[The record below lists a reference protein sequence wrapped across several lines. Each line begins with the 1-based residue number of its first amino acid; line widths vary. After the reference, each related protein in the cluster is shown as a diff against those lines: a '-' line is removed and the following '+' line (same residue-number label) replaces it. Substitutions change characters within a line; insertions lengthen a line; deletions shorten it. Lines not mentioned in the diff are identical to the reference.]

1 MLIKAEQKFSRQ
13 TSTRLRLVAAAVK
26 KLSPAVAIEQL
37 RFMDLKAAETVLF
50 VMKQAVAN
58 ATNNLGLSA
67 DALTIKEIV
76 VGEGPQYKRFQP
88 VSRGRAHS
96 ILKRSAHIR
105 VVLESQEVGVTKPK
119 QNVAKAKGTNE
130 KAVATQGRGRD
141 AQQQGSTQGATQITP
156 TRTSSAVSLNQTAK
170 SQTTVRTSSV
180 RKTGER

>member
-13 TSTRLRLVAAAVK
+13 TSTRLRLVAAVVK

-37 RFMDLKAAETVLF
+37 RFMDLKASETILL

-76 VGEGPQYKRFQP
+76 IGEGPQYKRFQP

-105 VVLESQEVGVTKPK
+105 VVLESQEAPVAKPK
-119 QNVAKAKGTNE
+119 QKTVVAKGTNE
-130 KAVATQGRGRD
+130 KVVVGQGQGVA
-141 AQQQGSTQGATQITP
+141 QI
-156 TRTSSAVSLNQTAK
+156 
-170 SQTTVRTSSV
+170 
-180 RKTGER
+180 G